1 MATREKR
8 FLPTLLDMLDARGK
22 TILEAWHTEVNG
34 RAFGVQE
41 QRSAGNFSS
50 TQPFIKF
57 SNRALDVDE
66 PVIPDDGNL
75 AETPLG
81 SSNSENK
88 TWPNVSSISFE
99 DYYVSADQV
108 KPRTLEE
115 MWYSGNEISFNSPTS
130 NEVDRVNVTDSLS
143 DVFGSSVVAD
153 RDYKLKFLRATA
165 ASFANVPD
173 KNDVKDQGEDG
184 FNVGQVQPF
193 DPFTTGSDREYTF
206 GDKREQ
212 DIDPDPQ
219 SAAILRTISQY
230 ERQLLRIRP
239 GANRINLIFN
249 VRENLDIVLRQNL
262 LMPSDIDHDEGG
274 PVQQQVDFAEAI
286 EAGTVANINDDTFT
300 KLYLANRSALHG
312 ESSSDAY
319 QRTPAGTIGG
329 RAIADLQGPQYSTEG
344 NFTPDDNYRVFS
356 FEEDKDRANQYTLQ
370 EGFIDNVA
378 GNGITNIT
386 KGLSTL
392 LPAVVN
398 DQDTLQG
405 RQDKTSLLKTIEKMD
420 SQAFPFMFETVNKH
434 GAHAYGTEYKQ
445 YCFLQATLQSLSES
459 YAPSW
464 SSKHFFGRT
473 EQTHTYTMTDRT
485 IDLSFVIF
493 ATEIRRL
500 QNLYERIT
508 WLAQQTYASYDESK
522 KLKSG
527 PLIRMSIG
535 DMFAHLTGFIRSLSF
550 DWSYLGPG
558 GKWEIS
564 QGLRIPMACSVQM
577 NFTVIHDDMP
587 DRNYAFYP
595 GPLHH
600 PNGLVGTRGTTSDQP
615 NGGPLIGTAN
625 RRSAINGAT
634 NTLSEERETELF
646 GLGRTTHALSQR
658 RDAQYIDQLNH
669 NMSAGD
675 QTTYERVTQVGSGGA
690 VERTSET
697 DFIF

>member
-1 MATREKR
+1 MARDKR
-8 FLPTLLDMLDARGK
+8 FLPTLLEMLDAKGK
-22 TILEAWHTEVNG
+22 TILEAWHTEING

-41 QRSAGNFSS
+41 QREAGSFSA

-57 SNRALDVDE
+57 ANRATIQVTSSGM
-66 PVIPDDGNL
+66 PDDGNM
-75 AETPLG
+75 APTPLG
-81 SSNSENK
+81 SSNSEK
-88 TWPNVSSISFE
+88 TTWPNVSSISFD
-99 DYYVSADQV
+99 DYYGSADQV

-115 MWYSGNEISFNSPTS
+115 MWYSGNIVKFNSDTTLDVGRTNISLPLS
-130 NEVDRVNVTDSLS
+130 SIFSVDAANEE
-143 DVFGSSVVAD
+143 
-153 RDYKLKFLRATA
+153 DYKLRFLRATA
-165 ASFANVPD
+165 GSFANVPD
-173 KNDVKDQGEDG
+173 PNEVLDRSEDG
-184 FNVGQVQPF
+184 FNVGQIQPY
-193 DPFTTGSDREYTF
+193 DPFTNEYVF
-206 GDKREQ
+206 AGKEELA
-212 DIDPDPQ
+212 IHPDP
-219 SAAILRTISQY
+219 TIARLLKRSESYQ
-230 ERQLLRIRP
+230 RQLLQVKP

-249 VRENLDIVLRQNL
+249 IQENLNTLLQQNL
-262 LMPSDIDHDEGG
+262 LMPSDIDHDDGFTTN
-274 PVQQQVDFAEAI
+274 QQLDLATAI
-286 EAGTVANINDDTFT
+286 EEGRSSSIDDDTFT
-300 KLYLANRSALHG
+300 KLYLNNRSALHS

-319 QRTPAGTIGG
+319 NRDPAGTIGG
-329 RAIADLQGPQYSTEG
+329 RAIADLEAPEYSKNR
-344 NFTPDDNYRVFS
+344 NFTPDDNYKVFS
-356 FEEDKDRANQYTLQ
+356 FEEDKARANQYTLQ

-378 GNGITNIT
+378 GNGVTNLT

-392 LPAVVN
+392 LPAVIN
-398 DQDTLQG
+398 DQDTLEG

-420 SQAFPFMFETVNKH
+420 SQAFPFMFETVNKS

-464 SSKHFFGRT
+464 TSKHFFGRT

-485 IDLSFVIF
+485 IDLSFVVF

-508 WLAQQTYASYDESK
+508 WLAQQTYASYDESMK
-522 KLKSG
+522 MKAG

-577 NFTVIHDDMP
+577 NFTVVHDDMP

-600 PNGLVGTRGTTSDQP
+600 SKGIIGDRGKTSDQP
-615 NGGPLIGTAN
+615 DGGPLIGTVARKNAISDTSPQIAAAAAQIFERGRVTAGIAN
-625 RRSAINGAT
+625 
-634 NTLSEERETELF
+634 E
-646 GLGRTTHALSQR
+646 
-658 RDAQYIDQLNH
+658 RDAQYIDQLAN

-675 QTTYERVTQVGSGGA
+675 PTTYTRVYKESEHPA
-690 VERTSET
+690 AREIRISET